1 MDNQQE
7 TTPASTVK
15 ITASDRLGVKA
26 DAQNENGA
34 SKPKRGLL
42 KFLLLLLL
50 VAAAASGWVFQAQL
64 QSWFQAQ
71 GFFQGQIR
79 LTQVEQQLRKT
90 DQQVKRLDEQ
100 LSVNRARLVQTQQ
113 LASQLDRFNESVGAV
128 DLRVE
133 QIELGLKRQQTSVQ
147 LLAVRQLLFVAD
159 QQLRL
164 VNDRSLALQAL
175 GQAGK
180 ILKAVDDRQWLP
192 LREQIA
198 TQISRLQAMPAVDF
212 SGISLRLTQLR
223 HRVDE
228 LSGVSEGRLQPT
240 AVLPESSPMAEL
252 EVDDWRQFFSR
263 GWHRLVERLSSL
275 VSLQRVRG
283 EDPQLIT
290 AEQLQG
296 LKFNLHAQLLL
307 AELDLARG
315 DGDFVQRLNE
325 VVLSLERYFDQ
336 TSPAVAAI
344 LVELDLLSKTP
355 VKVEYPDISAPLLW
369 LDTQLAPGTP

>member
-1 MDNQQE
+1 MDNQPE
-7 TTPASTVK
+7 TSPASTADM
-15 ITASDRLGVKA
+15 ASDHLDAKA
-26 DAQNENGA
+26 AAENGNSA

-50 VAAAASGWVFQAQL
+50 VAAVATSWVFQAQL

-71 GFFQGQIR
+71 GFFQGEIR
-79 LTQVEQQLRKT
+79 LTQLEQKLRQT
-90 DQQVKRLDEQ
+90 DQQFQRLEEQ
-100 LSVNRARLVQTQQ
+100 LSVNRERLVQAQQ
-113 LASQLDRFNESVGAV
+113 LVSQLDRLNESVGAV

-133 QIELGLKRQQTSVQ
+133 RIELGLKRQQASVQ

-175 GQAGK
+175 GQADN
-180 ILKAVDDRQWLP
+180 ILNAVDDRQWLP
-192 LREQIA
+192 LRALIA
-198 TQISRLQAMPAVDF
+198 TQISALQAIPAIDV
-212 SGISLRLTQLR
+212 SGINLRLTELR
-223 HRVDE
+223 HRIDE
-228 LSGVSEGRLQPT
+228 LSGLSEGRLQPQ
-240 AVLPESSPMAEL
+240 AVFADSAAMAEL

-275 VSLQRVRG
+275 VSIQRVSG
-283 EDPQLIT
+283 EDPVLIT

-296 LKFNLHAQLLL
+296 LKFNLQAQLLL
-307 AELDLARG
+307 AELDLARAS
-315 DGDFVQRLNE
+315 GDFVQRLNE
-325 VVLSLERYFDQ
+325 VVLALEKYFDQ
-336 TSPAVAAI
+336 TSPAVAAM

-369 LDTQLAPGTP
+369 LDTQLAAGVR

>member
-1 MDNQQE
+1 MDNQPE
-7 TTPASTVK
+7 TSPASTADM
-15 ITASDRLGVKA
+15 ASDHLDVKA
-26 DAQNENGA
+26 AAENGNSA

-50 VAAAASGWVFQAQL
+50 VAAVATSWVFQAQL

-71 GFFQGQIR
+71 GFFQGEIR
-79 LTQVEQQLRKT
+79 LTQLEQKLRQT
-90 DQQVKRLDEQ
+90 DQQFQRLEEQ
-100 LSVNRARLVQTQQ
+100 LSVNRERLVQAQQ
-113 LASQLDRFNESVGAV
+113 LVSQLDRLNESVGAV

-133 QIELGLKRQQTSVQ
+133 RIELGLKRQQASVQ

-175 GQAGK
+175 GQADN
-180 ILKAVDDRQWLP
+180 ILNAVDDRQWLP
-192 LREQIA
+192 LRALIA
-198 TQISRLQAMPAVDF
+198 TQISALQAIPAIDV
-212 SGISLRLTQLR
+212 SGINLRLTELR
-223 HRVDE
+223 HRIDE
-228 LSGVSEGRLQPT
+228 LSGLSEGRLQPQ
-240 AVLPESSPMAEL
+240 AVFADSAAMAEL

-275 VSLQRVRG
+275 VSIQRVSG
-283 EDPQLIT
+283 EDPVLIT

-296 LKFNLHAQLLL
+296 LKFNLQAQLLL
-307 AELDLARG
+307 AELDLARASG
-315 DGDFVQRLNE
+315 DVVQRLNE
-325 VVLSLERYFDQ
+325 VVLALEKYFDQ
-336 TSPAVAAI
+336 TSPAVAAM

-369 LDTQLAPGTP
+369 LDTQLAAGVR

>member
-1 MDNQQE
+1 MDNQPE
-7 TTPASTVK
+7 TSPASTADM
-15 ITASDRLGVKA
+15 ASDHLDAKA
-26 DAQNENGA
+26 AAENGNSA

-50 VAAAASGWVFQAQL
+50 VAAVAISWVFQAQL

-71 GFFQGQIR
+71 GFFQGEIR
-79 LTQVEQQLRKT
+79 LTQLEQKLRQT
-90 DQQVKRLDEQ
+90 DQQFQRLEEQ
-100 LSVNRARLVQTQQ
+100 LSVNRERLVQAQQ
-113 LASQLDRFNESVGAV
+113 LVSQLDRLNESVGAV

-133 QIELGLKRQQTSVQ
+133 RIELGLKRQQASVQ

-175 GQAGK
+175 GQADN
-180 ILKAVDDRQWLP
+180 ILNAVDDRQWLP
-192 LREQIA
+192 LRALIA
-198 TQISRLQAMPAVDF
+198 TQISALQAIPAIDV
-212 SGISLRLTQLR
+212 SGINLRLTELR
-223 HRVDE
+223 HRIDE
-228 LSGVSEGRLQPT
+228 LSGLSEGRLQPQ
-240 AVLPESSPMAEL
+240 AVFADSAAMAEL

-275 VSLQRVRG
+275 VSIQRVSG
-283 EDPQLIT
+283 EDPVLIT

-296 LKFNLHAQLLL
+296 LKFNLQAQLLL
-307 AELDLARG
+307 AELDLARAS
-315 DGDFVQRLNE
+315 GDFVQRLNE
-325 VVLSLERYFDQ
+325 VVLALEKYFDQ
-336 TSPAVAAI
+336 TSPAVAAM

-369 LDTQLAPGTP
+369 LDTQLAAGVR

>member
-1 MDNQQE
+1 MDNQPE
-7 TTPASTVK
+7 TSPASTADM
-15 ITASDRLGVKA
+15 ASDHLDVKA
-26 DAQNENGA
+26 AAENGNSA

-50 VAAAASGWVFQAQL
+50 VAAVATSWVFQAQL

-71 GFFQGQIR
+71 GFFQGEIR
-79 LTQVEQQLRKT
+79 LTQLEQKLRQT
-90 DQQVKRLDEQ
+90 DQQFQRLEEQ
-100 LSVNRARLVQTQQ
+100 LSVNRERLVQAQQ
-113 LASQLDRFNESVGAV
+113 LVSQLDRLNESVGAV

-133 QIELGLKRQQTSVQ
+133 RIELGLKRQQASVQ

-175 GQAGK
+175 GQADN
-180 ILKAVDDRQWLP
+180 ILNAVDDRQWLP
-192 LREQIA
+192 LRALIA
-198 TQISRLQAMPAVDF
+198 TQISALQAIPAIDV
-212 SGISLRLTQLR
+212 SGINLRLTELR
-223 HRVDE
+223 HRIDE
-228 LSGVSEGRLQPT
+228 LSGLSEGRLQPQ
-240 AVLPESSPMAEL
+240 AVFADSAAMAEL

-275 VSLQRVRG
+275 VSIQRVSG
-283 EDPQLIT
+283 EDPVLIT

-296 LKFNLHAQLLL
+296 LKFNLQAQLLL
-307 AELDLARG
+307 AELDLARAS
-315 DGDFVQRLNE
+315 GDFVQRLNE
-325 VVLSLERYFDQ
+325 VVLALEKYFDQ
-336 TSPAVAAI
+336 TSPAVAAM

-369 LDTQLAPGTP
+369 LDTQLAAGAR